1 MVTEFVRFI
10 MHTQHREVALR
21 SDLEPSNLALADG
34 VRKTCRGLGIVVHHE
49 PIVRGDHQS
58 NGAAESTLQ
67 QLRLKAGILIN
78 QIEEAVAGG
87 AHPFYNWALLHAGWL
102 HNRYVVSGGTTA
114 FERSADRVY
123 TGRLCMFG
131 LVVLG
136 YTKTSR
142 KAAPRWTKG
151 IWVGKALPNDGHII
165 IHAEGVFVTR
175 SVAEAANSFRFG
187 ALG

>member
-34 VRKTCRGLGIVVHHE
+34 DRKTCRGLGIVVHHE

-87 AHPFYNWALLHAGWL
+87 RIIFSSNHPLYNWALLHAAWL
-102 HNRYVVSGGTTA
+102 HNKYVVSGGATA
-114 FERSADRVY
+114 FERAADRVY
-123 TGRLCMFG
+123 AGRLCMFG
-131 LVVLG
+131 EVVLG
-136 YTKTSR
+136 CIKASR
-142 KAAPRWTKG
+142 KAAPRLTKG
-151 IWVGKALPNDGHII
+151 IWDGNTLSNDGHII
-165 IHAEGVFVTR
+165 IHAEVRRIGQHSEHLF
-175 SVAEAANSFRFG
+175 
-187 ALG
+187 

>member
-34 VRKTCRGLGIVVHHE
+34 DRKTCRGLGIVVHHE

-87 AHPFYNWALLHAGWL
+87 RIIFSSNHPLYNWALLHAAWL
-102 HNRYVVSGGTTA
+102 HNKYVVSGGSTA
-114 FERSADRVY
+114 FERAADRVY
-123 TGRLCMFG
+123 AGRLCMFG
-131 LVVLG
+131 EVVLG
-136 YTKTSR
+136 CIKASR
-142 KAAPRWTKG
+142 KAAPRLTKG
-151 IWVGKALPNDGHII
+151 IWDGKTLSNDGHII
-165 IHAEGVFVTR
+165 IHAEVRRIGQHSEHLF
-175 SVAEAANSFRFG
+175 
-187 ALG
+187 